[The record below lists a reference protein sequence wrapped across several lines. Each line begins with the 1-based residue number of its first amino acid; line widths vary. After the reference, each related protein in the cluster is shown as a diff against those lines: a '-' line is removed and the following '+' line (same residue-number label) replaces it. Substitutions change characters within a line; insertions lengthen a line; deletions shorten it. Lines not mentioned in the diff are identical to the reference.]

1 MANISDAL
9 GTLYLEGPWTDRQK
23 VMLTYVLMSQND
35 GSDYSINIADFKAVL
50 KDLLE
55 CNSLGFSANGRWS
68 FTYNLKALHN
78 WSVSSQE
85 CWDKI
90 MEHTELD
97 YKISYDLY
105 LEMRQELLKEMFEH
119 DLRIV
124 WEFADT
130 DPGLDWMCTC
140 KGSHIVTFDGK
151 NYTLTYLEQNVKFC
165 ACNLKNYCNLYN
177 YDDIDLLYERARE
190 ILAIYCEEL
199 KLENDHITIVNDI
212 VNIIKQH
219 RTWYD
224 IGVFSYFNK
233 KEDIPKRLLKVLE
246 NYFKEKGLY
255 DNSK

>member
-23 VMLTYVLMSQND
+23 VMLTYVLMSQDDN
-35 GSDYSINIADFKAVL
+35 SDYSIYTKDFETIL
-50 KDLLE
+50 KNLLE
-55 CNSLGFSANGRWS
+55 CNSLGFSATGRWS
-68 FTYNLKALHN
+68 FTYNLKALHD

-85 CWDKI
+85 RWDKI
-90 MEHTELD
+90 MEQTEAD

-105 LEMRQELLKEMFEH
+105 LEMRQELLKKMFEH
-119 DLRIV
+119 DLKIA

-130 DPGLDWMCTC
+130 DPGLDWMCTSA
-140 KGSHIVTFDGK
+140 GLHIVTFNGK
-151 NYTLTYLEQNVKFC
+151 NYTLTYLEQDTEYYT
-165 ACNLKNYCNLYN
+165 CNLKNYCDLYN
-177 YDDIDLLYERARE
+177 YGDDLLYERAHE
-190 ILAIYCEEL
+190 ILTIYHEEL
-199 KLENDHITIVNDI
+199 KLENDHTTIANDI

-224 IGVFSYFNK
+224 IGVLSYFNK

-246 NYFKEKGLY
+246 NYFKEKDLY

>member
-23 VMLTYVLMSQND
+23 TMFIYVLMSQDDN
-35 GSDYSINIADFKAVL
+35 SDYSIHIGDFKAAL

-85 CWDKI
+85 RWDKI
-90 MEHTELD
+90 MEQTKSD
-97 YKISYDLY
+97 YKISYDSY
-105 LEMRQELLKEMFEH
+105 LETRQELLKEMFEH
-119 DLRIV
+119 DLKIA
-124 WEFADT
+124 WEFVDT

-140 KGSHIVTFDGK
+140 KGLHIVTFDGK
-151 NYTLTYLEQNVKFC
+151 NYILTYLEQNAEYC
-165 ACNLKNYCNLYN
+165 ACNLKNYCDLYN
-177 YDDIDLLYERARE
+177 YDDDLLYERVHE
-190 ILAIYCEEL
+190 ILAIYNKEL
-199 KLENDHITIVNDI
+199 ELENNHTIIVNDI

-219 RTWYD
+219 RAWYD
-224 IGVFSYFNK
+224 IKAFSYFGK

-255 DNSK
+255 GNSK